1 MTEATVVPI
10 SMEICLISISWLYM
24 PESPGHQFD
33 QPTNQLRYQNLQCVA
48 AAKHL
53 KTMQP
58 KGSLGKAGKIPRHLQ
73 SNVLLFQV
81 VWQVVP
87 QFKVPFERFVLS
99 LIRLSQEDC

>member
-1 MTEATVVPI
+1 
-10 SMEICLISISWLYM
+10 M

-33 QPTNQLRYQNLQCVA
+33 QPTNQLRYQNLQRVA

-58 KGSLGKAGKIPRHLQ
+58 KGSLGKAGEIPRHLQ

-81 VWQVVP
+81 VWQVSP